1 MRRLTDRAL
10 LLAVLASCVSARATD
25 VTPPDPTTYAMIGD
39 ASPSLDPSLRL
50 GGAWWKALGSTALN
64 DVIAEALKQNPTLE
78 MAQARIDQ
86 ARAEEARIDGAR
98 LPQIDANAG
107 VLRNRI
113 NFASFGFTQ
122 FPNPTI
128 TNYSVGATVAYD
140 LDIFGSLRRRRDA
153 ARANTRAEAHRADA
167 AYLTVTGQI
176 AYQAVVVATIRE
188 RIEAARAIIADDQSL
203 IDLQQAAID
212 AGGQPPSSSV
222 SRSAQLRLDE
232 ANLRPLER
240 ALAQARHGLSQL
252 VGRTPAQWAAP
263 EFRLAD
269 FQAPASPADLPSG
282 FIRRRPDIAAAEDDL
297 KAALAQTAAAKA
309 DLYPAIRLFAGIQE
323 TALEPEHLFSWG
335 STGWNT
341 GANALAPL
349 FHGGSL
355 KAAVRGQQARATQA
369 AARYREAVLAG
380 FVQTAD
386 VLSDLAQ
393 DDQRLADLAASKKAA
408 ESMLSDAQAA
418 LEIGGGS
425 RLDVA
430 LAQRRLD
437 MARLDYA
444 GALGARLAD
453 IVDLYAVSATEWRDR
468 N

>member
-1 MRRLTDRAL
+1 MWRLIDRAV
-10 LLAVLASCVSARATD
+10 LLACLAASGAAVAAD
-25 VTPPDPTTYAMIGD
+25 PTPPDPTTYAMAGD
-39 ASPSLDPSLRL
+39 AAPTLDPSQRV
-50 GGAWWKALGSTALN
+50 GGAWWKALGSPALN
-64 DVIAEALKQNPTLE
+64 DVIAQALKQNPTLE
-78 MAQARIDQ
+78 AARARIDE
-86 ARAEEARIDGAR
+86 AKAEEARIAGAR
-98 LPQIDANAG
+98 LPQVDANAG
-107 VLRNRI
+107 ILRNRI

-128 TNYSVGATVAYD
+128 TNYSIGGTVAYD
-140 LDIFGSLRRRRDA
+140 LDIFGSLRRRHEA
-153 ARANTRAEAHRADA
+153 ARANTRAETHRADA

-176 AYQAVVVATIRE
+176 AYQAVVIATIRE
-188 RIEAARAIIADDQSL
+188 RVESAKAIIADDQAL
-203 IDLQQAAID
+203 IDLQQAAIA
-212 AGGQPPSSSV
+212 AGGEAPSSSV
-222 SRSAQLRLDE
+222 SRTAQLRMDE

-240 ALAQARHGLSQL
+240 ALAQARHGLSEL
-252 VGRTPAQWAAP
+252 VGLPPAQWTAP
-263 EFRLAD
+263 EFALSE

-297 KAALAQTAAAKA
+297 KAALSQTAAAKA

-323 TALEPEHLFSWG
+323 TALEPENLFTWS
-335 STGWNT
+335 STGWST

-355 KAAVRGQQARATQA
+355 KAALRGQQARATQA

-408 ESMLSDAQAA
+408 ESMLNDAQAA
-418 LEIGGGS
+418 LDIGGGS

-430 LAQRRLD
+430 QAQRRLD
-437 MARLDYA
+437 MARMDYA